1 MHDHDGV
8 ITRRELLRRGATAAA
23 VGTLSPALLSRIAR
37 AQGRAGTVTVG
48 LLSDILNFDPST
60 KSFVTYPVIRQVYS
74 KLLDFDLNYNP
85 VPDLATSWQ
94 ISADRKT
101 ATFRLRQ
108 GVRFH
113 NGRPFTARDVVA
125 TFERAM
131 DARTGQNLV
140 TLTSGQ
146 GMNRVRAIDD
156 STVAF
161 DYDWQ
166 TPNILDSIQEVDIM
180 APEAFDQLRQTTI
193 GTGPFKVAEW
203 VPNDHVT
210 FQKHDGYWRQGFP
223 LLERVILRPYNNP
236 DAMVTALQTA
246 TIDAAVGIPYPQ
258 AARLRAQRNLVLRS
272 DQTGALMNLFYVNPQ
287 REPFTNRG
295 LRQAMQYALDRQ
307 TIVRTVFAGFG
318 ETRVAPYPPNSIA
331 YDPELNGRY
340 RFDLNRA
347 KELMARAGF
356 PNGFR
361 FTALIVNA
369 FPDFP
374 QMAQII
380 KADLA
385 KIGVDMTIELMDAPR
400 WTPRLFAG
408 DFQATLTF
416 VALNKDPLTLF
427 RNSPYRTFNSP
438 PFPQGNFPAGYAD
451 NINAARRTV
460 TKEFRQRLFTKI
472 QEILLDESWTLPICS
487 REVIFGWVSSVQNFA
502 WNIDTQI
509 ALERTAKG

>member
-1 MHDHDGV
+1 MHDEM
-8 ITRRELLRRGATAAA
+8 ITRRELLRRGAAGAAA
-23 VGTLSPALLSRIAR
+23 ATLTPSVLTQIAQ
-37 AQGRAGTVTVG
+37 AQGRTGGTLTVG
-48 LLSDILNFDPST
+48 LLADILNFDPST
-60 KSFVTYPVIRQVYS
+60 KSFVTYPIIRQVYN
-74 KLLDFDLNYNP
+74 KLLEYDLHYNP
-85 VPDLATSWQ
+85 QPDLATSWQ
-94 ISADRKT
+94 VGDDKRSV
-101 ATFRLRQ
+101 TFKLRQ

-113 NGRPFTARDVVA
+113 NGRPFSARDVVA

-131 DARTGQNLV
+131 DPRTGQNLV

-146 GMNRVRAIDD
+146 GMKGVRATDD
-156 STVAF
+156 STVVF
-161 DYDWQ
+161 EYEWQ
-166 TPNILDSIQEVDIM
+166 TPNILDSIQEIDIM
-180 APEAFDQLRQTTI
+180 APEAFGQLRQTTI
-193 GTGPFKVAEW
+193 GTGPFKVMEW

-210 FQKHDGYWRQGFP
+210 FQKHDAYWRPGLP
-223 LLERVILRPYNNP
+223 LLDRVILRPYNNP
-236 DAMVTALQTA
+236 DAMVTALQTG

-258 AARLRAQRNLVLRS
+258 ATRLRELRNLVLRS

-287 REPFTNRG
+287 REPFTNKT

-307 TIVRTVFAGFG
+307 TILRTVFAGFG
-318 ETRVAPYPPNSIA
+318 EVRVAPFPPNSIA
-331 YDPELNGRY
+331 YDPELNTRY

-347 KELMARAGF
+347 KELMTRAGF

-361 FTALIVNA
+361 FTAIITTG
-369 FPDFP
+369 FPDFA
-374 QMAQII
+374 QIAQII

-385 KIGVDMTIELMDAPR
+385 KINVDMAIELVDNAR

-408 DFQATLTF
+408 DFQATVTF

-427 RNSPYRTFNSP
+427 RNSPYRTFSSP
-438 PFPQGNFPAGYAD
+438 PFPQGNFPAGYVD

-472 QEILLDESWTLPICS
+472 QEILLDESWTMPLTS
-487 REVIFGWVSSVQNFA
+487 REVIYGWVSSVRDFA